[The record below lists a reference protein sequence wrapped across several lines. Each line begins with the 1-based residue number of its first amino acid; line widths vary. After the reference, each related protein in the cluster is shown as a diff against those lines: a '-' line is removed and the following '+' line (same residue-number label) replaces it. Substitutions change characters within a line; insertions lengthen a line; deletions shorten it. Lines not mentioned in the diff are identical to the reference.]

1 MYTSNAL
8 LKNDKWTIAPRVTCD
23 NISTEPESSVR
34 DDNFAYSPEA
44 GSVLIILQSGERYHA
59 LFYKAESATNYHALF
74 YKAES
79 ATMTYFTKRR
89 ALPCLI
95 FVFCSTSMIFYFYC
109 YYIFDLFFHCW
120 ESYKKTKQRS
130 ECTFLQSKNEADTCI
145 FYETEFLISVICNF
159 IIEVKHLQKSFYQIE
174 KCSSS

>member
-23 NISTEPESSVR
+23 NTVYLQNQNHQWGMTTLLTFPKREAYLLFYKAESATMPYFTKR
-34 DDNFAYSPEA
+34 RALPC
-44 GSVLIILQSGERYHA
+44 LILQSGERYHA

-130 ECTFLQSKNEADTCI
+130 ECTFL
-145 FYETEFLISVICNF
+145 
-159 IIEVKHLQKSFYQIE
+159 
-174 KCSSS
+174 